1 MPLIISGEARWEE
14 RGEKRKILILSYN
27 FAFPRN
33 EWHNWKY
40 LFMLIA
46 NYVPLWTREC
56 SPPGNTTSWK
66 TTKWRDEAVKL
77 TIYSVSSPLC
87 SLYTH
92 RGKGIGWWFDTC
104 ATVEKKRRFTAQGSR
119 FLLSVPSGWKKSG
132 RGSII
137 VLLDPLRH
145 RRFQTIGSP
154 LSFPSI
160 HRYFLSKVRQ
170 FINIDH

>member
-92 RGKGIGWWFDTC
+92 RGKGIGWSFDTC